1 MIPTCSHLSA
11 RRDAS
16 PTDEKAAGC
25 CASPLALPNWLPIGY
40 QQRPRRRN
48 KKAGKNP
55 GFLFFAKFL
64 VNQGVRN
71 LKFGRDGR
79 I

>member
-1 MIPTCSHLSA
+1 MAI
-11 RRDAS
+11 
-16 PTDEKAAGC
+16 
-25 CASPLALPNWLPIGY
+25 PNWLPIGY
-40 QQRPRRRN
+40 QQRSWRRH